1 MATQSFHET
10 KNVTCGEGGALLIND
25 ASYIERAEVIREKGT
40 NRGRFFRGQVDKYT
54 WVDVGSSYVPS
65 EICSAFLC
73 ACGPD
78 AMTAAASGAAAEAA
92 AARQAKEQKSQLEAQ
107 IKATQESEQ
116 KRVDRISE
124 QVDGASR

>member
-1 MATQSFHET
+1 FAPDGS
-10 KNVTCGEGGALLIND
+10 VPVRLSRAAARRCCRSRRGCGVRCPGLRDVGA
-25 ASYIERAEVIREKGT
+25 RHHPF
-40 NRGRFFRGQVDKYT
+40 RGRKMMRASLFVQRF
-54 WVDVGSSYVPS
+54 VPVCS
-65 EICSAFLC
+65 ALACSAFLC

-78 AMTAAASGAAAEAA
+78 AMTAGASGAAAEAA

>member
-1 MATQSFHET
+1 MMRVSLF
-10 KNVTCGEGGALLIND
+10 VPRFVPFCSAL
-25 ASYIERAEVIREKGT
+25 AG
-40 NRGRFFRGQVDKYT
+40 
-54 WVDVGSSYVPS
+54 
-65 EICSAFLC
+65 CAFLC

-107 IKATQESEQ
+107 IKAMQESEQ
-116 KRVDRISE
+116 KRVDHISE